1 MIPQRVYERF
11 PWPNLPR
18 GVRKFMV
25 NLDFGGRELVVEQIR
40 NSKVETILEIGSFL
54 GGSTIEW
61 LNASKDVRVI
71 CVDPWSGN
79 WAGSWLIKDLPQWT
93 WEKPDQAM
101 SKYLDSEDGL
111 YFTCL
116 ANLYEYRER
125 VIPIRAYS
133 QDILEELSALGAEP
147 DLVYLDAD
155 KKEGDLD
162 ECARLFPGAILT
174 GDDYLWPGGDEF
186 EPGTIPSY
194 PIQEIV
200 NKFASLNDMEV
211 VHREQTWIL
220 NKKKENIESLSG
232 ITDSKSAASKKAE
245 VIRTENSSPMF
256 VESRTHAGSYLG
268 DPIDIV
274 VTPVEINDHHG
285 TGPLIKRVMVA
296 RNRVFSIRSMNL
308 IGFQDYGEWQVLL
321 PQDTKVR
328 SQCFRNVLSI
338 LQHAKIN
345 LVLTIPFRED
355 DVITAIA
362 IQSAF
367 DTKLCT
373 WIMDDQNIAVPNISD
388 SLMAELLQRSS
399 IRFATHPDLK
409 LAYERKFNRE
419 FFNLPAVVPH
429 QYIRT
434 DTTSSQSRKTDSSQA
449 VLLGSFW
456 SQEWFDKTCQIFS
469 KIKMKINWYGNNK
482 STWLDFDEKALKS
495 AQIYAH
501 GVISEDHL
509 TQELRRHDFVIVPV
523 SLLEDSE
530 SNVGVAFLSLPG
542 RILFACATANI
553 PILILGDKNTCAARF
568 VRHFGLGE
576 VASYSVDAVRAA
588 ITKLLDPD
596 VQDAVR
602 KNASKISEVLSD
614 ADICEWLCNS
624 IDLQRPYD
632 NRFESLFKD
641 YKVENNINFT

>member
-1 MIPQRVYERF
+1 MIPQRVYDRF
-11 PWPNLPR
+11 PWPNLPK
-18 GVRKFMV
+18 GVRKYMA

-40 NSKVETILEIGSFL
+40 RSKVETILEIGTFL

-61 LNASKDVRVI
+61 LNASENVRVI
-71 CVDPWSGN
+71 CIDPWPGN
-79 WAGSWLIKDLPQWT
+79 WAGSWLIRDLPQWT
-93 WEKPDQAM
+93 WEKPDKAM
-101 SKYLDSEDGL
+101 SEYLDSKDGL
-111 YFTCL
+111 YFTCV
-116 ANLYEYRER
+116 ANLIEYRDRIILVREH
-125 VIPIRAYS
+125 S
-133 QDILEELSALGAEP
+133 ENILEELSTLGVEP

-155 KKEGDLD
+155 KKREDLE
-162 ECARLFPGAILT
+162 ECARLFPDAILT
-174 GDDYLWPGGDEF
+174 GDDFMWPGSDES
-186 EPGTIPSY
+186 EPGKQPHY
-194 PIQEIV
+194 PIQVVV
-200 NKFASLNDMEV
+200 NGFASLNDMQV
-211 VHREQTWIL
+211 IHREQTWVL
-220 NKKKENIESLSG
+220 KKKGRENDSSQEMIDCENTTKKEKDIIE
-232 ITDSKSAASKKAE
+232 T
-245 VIRTENSSPMF
+245 VNSTPMF
-256 VESRTHAGSYLG
+256 VESRAHAGSYLG

-285 TGPLIKRVMVA
+285 TGPLIKRVMSR

-321 PQDTKVR
+321 PQDPKVR

-345 LVLTIPFRED
+345 LVLAIPFRED
-355 DVITAIA
+355 DVVTAIA

-367 DTKLCT
+367 DIKLCT

-388 SLMAELLQRSS
+388 SLMAELLERSS

-409 LAYERKFNRE
+409 LAYERKFNRR

-429 QYIRT
+429 QYICT
-434 DTTSSQSRKTDSSQA
+434 DTTSSQSRNTDSSQA

-469 KIKMKINWYGNNK
+469 NINMKINWYGNNK
-482 STWLDFDEKALKS
+482 STWLVFDEKALQS
-495 AQIYAH
+495 AQIYPH
-501 GVISEDHL
+501 GVISEHQL

-523 SLLEDSE
+523 SMLEDSE

-576 VASYSVDAVRAA
+576 VAPYSVDAVRAA
-588 ITKLLDPD
+588 IAKLLDPD

-632 NRFESLFKD
+632 NRFENLFKN